1 MEQQPNSD
9 LFPRLYLSSMVS
21 NDFSINYVFLMDF
34 DNKSYY
40 WIFLLILCILPALGL
55 FSIGLKKYIEERKN
69 IQVIQQVI
77 LPLQLNLQE
86 PENSQ
91 NQSCFNTL
99 KFNKPLLSLKQIT
112 VFAVLF
118 CIAVSIHIHGSW
130 LYHGGFYLHL
140 IIDIT
145 MDFVLPL
152 LYSLNNKDYRKHT
165 KNALVDTFRSVFWKK
180 LLNVYMYLTMCM

>member
-1 MEQQPNSD
+1 MMELQPNSD

-99 KFNKPLLSLKQIT
+99 KFNKPLLSLKEIT
-112 VFAVLF
+112 ISTGMFTVLC
-118 CIAVSIHIHGSW
+118 CIGVSILNHGSNR
-130 LYHGGFYLHL
+130 FYIHL
-140 IIDIT
+140 LIDII
-145 MDFVLPL
+145 MDFVFPL

-165 KNALVDTFRSVFWKK
+165 KIALVHTFRSVF
-180 LLNVYMYLTMCM
+180 